1 MTGLKTFVYQP
12 TLDALVLRKDKGADY
27 VLSWKSKGVYNSK
40 LKSLYTAFL
49 QSIKVSGYRMRKQ
62 FDKDPL
68 NIEQNN
74 YLHCLWFR
82 CLAKKSY

>member
-49 QSIKVSGYRMRKQ
+49 HSIKLFEHKIGIKC
-62 FDKDPL
+62 DKDL
-68 NIEQNN
+68 LAAEQNN
-74 YLHCLWFR
+74 
-82 CLAKKSY
+82 